1 MPLEKSWHRKV
12 YQYKDFYYMRRSP
25 IDDLKRISLR
35 HSIHVAARKIAEG
48 YFECN
53 TEEVEGKDLLADGRI
68 NPNWLDDGYCDQV
81 SEYLYGDTQADDI
94 EPDKYLFPE
103 SEYEGKYET
112 GNKWNLIERYIDSED
127 VDEIFYEE
135 WNKLLEE
142 KYGANWRD
150 LT

>member
-1 MPLEKSWHRKV
+1 
-12 YQYKDFYYMRRSP
+12 MRRSP
-25 IDDLKRISLR
+25 NDDLKRSSLI

-53 TEEVEGKDLLADGRI
+53 TEEIEGKDLLADGRI
-68 NPNWLDDGYCDQV
+68 NPNWLDSGYCDQV
-81 SEYLYGDTQADDI
+81 SESLYGDTQADDI
-94 EPDKYLFPE
+94 EPDANLFPE
-103 SEYEGKYET
+103 SEYEGKYGT
-112 GNKWNLIERYIDSED
+112 GNKWNLIERYIGSED

-142 KYGANWRD
+142 KYGSNWRE

>member
-1 MPLEKSWHRKV
+1 
-12 YQYKDFYYMRRSP
+12 MRRNP
-25 IDDLKRISLR
+25 TDELKRISLME
-35 HSIHVAARKIAEG
+35 SIHVAARKNAEG

-53 TEEVEGKDLLADGRI
+53 TEEMEGKDLLADGRI
-68 NPNWLDDGYCDQV
+68 NPNWLNDGYCDQV
-81 SEYLYGDTQADDI
+81 SESLYGDTQADDI
-94 EPDKYLFPE
+94 EPDENLFPK

-135 WNKLLEE
+135 WDKLLKE
-142 KYGANWRD
+142 KYGANWRE

>member
-1 MPLEKSWHRKV
+1 MN
-12 YQYKDFYYMRRSP
+12 RSP
-25 IDDLKRISLR
+25 NDELKRISLIK
-35 HSIHVAARKIAEG
+35 SIHEAARSIAEC

-53 TEEVEGKDLLADGRI
+53 TEDVVGKDLLADGRI
-68 NPNWLDDGYCDQV
+68 NPHWLDSGYCDQV
-81 SEYLYGDTQADDI
+81 SESLYGDTQADDI
-94 EPDKYLFPE
+94 EPDENLFPE

-112 GNKWNLIERYIDSED
+112 GNKWNLIERYMDSED

-142 KYGANWRD
+142 KYGANWRE

>member
-1 MPLEKSWHRKV
+1 
-12 YQYKDFYYMRRSP
+12 MRRSP